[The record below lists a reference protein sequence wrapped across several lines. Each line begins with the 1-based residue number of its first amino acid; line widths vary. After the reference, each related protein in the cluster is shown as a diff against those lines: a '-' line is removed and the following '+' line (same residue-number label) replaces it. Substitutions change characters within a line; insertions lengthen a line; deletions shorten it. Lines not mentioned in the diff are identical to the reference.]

1 MSTASIK
8 SSILLSA
15 FIIPTLFLASFL
27 VQQKW
32 IAWEMTEKLEHQQ
45 LHTLQIPVQQLHWVK
60 EGKEILID
68 GKLFDVKSILT
79 HGKLVQVTGLFDEE
93 ETDLVQQI
101 QRQLQ
106 HNQSGRQ
113 LQTSILYSILMGF
126 SSHLH
131 AVQLNPLPLQRITLA
146 NYLLSPYNAPLLEQL
161 CPPPQLV

>member
-60 EGKEILID
+60 EGKEVLID
-68 GKLFDVKSILT
+68 GKLFDIKSILT
-79 HGKLVQVTGLFDEE
+79 RGNLIQVTGLFDEE
-93 ETDLVQQI
+93 ETKLVQQI

-113 LQTSILYSILMGF
+113 LQTSILYSLLMGF
-126 SSHLH
+126 SSQLH
-131 AVQLNPLPLQRITLA
+131 CIQLAPLQLPRTTLA
-146 NYLLSPYNAPLLEQL
+146 NYQLSPYSAPVLEQL